1 MKVTKIDRGKVEI
14 EIDNYIL
21 SISGEAM
28 LVKQLP
34 ELSEYVL
41 YKNSFNWIN
50 TVTQPDI
57 DEEALFLFLR
67 KEFIKRNLRL
77 VVEIRQT

>member
-1 MKVTKIDRGKVEI
+1 MKILKIDHGSVEI
-14 EIDNYIL
+14 EIDNSIL
-21 SISGEAM
+21 RISGEAM

-41 YKNSFNWIN
+41 YKNTFNWIN
-50 TVTQPDI
+50 TATQPDI

-67 KEFIKRNLRL
+67 KEFIKRNLLL
-77 VVEIRQT
+77 VVE

>member
-1 MKVTKIDRGKVEI
+1 MKILKIDRGSVEI
-14 EIDNYIL
+14 EIDNSIL
-21 SISGEAM
+21 RISGEAM

-41 YKNSFNWIN
+41 YKNTFNWIN
-50 TVTQPDI
+50 TATQRDI

-67 KEFIKRNLRL
+67 KEFVKRNLLL
-77 VVEIRQT
+77 VVE